1 VILPRGSP
9 VPIPKTEVKLGRWY
23 CTRKYVGSPST
34 SLGCL
39 QRKAT
44 LRKQR
49 GLFRFGTDICNK
61 SASLFFGGRG
71 RRSRSY
77 IHRRA
82 KFLNVRR
89 SLRRQ
94 KTCASSVN
102 ENYGASIG
110 RLNASSSSR
119 ARRAKS
125 FRAPALKELA
135 ITALLSATQLRSAP
149 SVEDNHGVKNFWR
162 PKPKSKA
169 PMMRCSPSKSQHIAA
184 SFHVRWARVEF
195 LNLNFSG

>member
-1 VILPRGSP
+1 MPLHAKV
-9 VPIPKTEVKLGRWY
+9 
-23 CTRKYVGSPST
+23 CGSPST
-34 SLGCL
+34 ALGCL

-61 SASLFFGGRG
+61 SSSPLLWRTWKKASELYS
-71 RRSRSY
+71 SRS
-77 IHRRA
+77 

-135 ITALLSATQLRSAP
+135 ITALLSATQLTSAP
-149 SVEDNHGVKNFWR
+149 SVEVNHGVKNFWR
-162 PKPKSKA
+162 PKTKSKA
-169 PMMRCSPSKSQHIAA
+169 PMMRCSPSKSQHVAA
-184 SFHVRWARVEF
+184 SVHVRWARVEF
-195 LNLNFSG
+195 LNLNFSD